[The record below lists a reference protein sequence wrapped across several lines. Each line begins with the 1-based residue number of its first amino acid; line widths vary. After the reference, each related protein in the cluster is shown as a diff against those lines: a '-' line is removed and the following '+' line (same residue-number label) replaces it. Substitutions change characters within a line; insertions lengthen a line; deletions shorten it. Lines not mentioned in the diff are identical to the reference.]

1 MAHYLIC
8 TNSIYQILH
17 IIKYFKN
24 TTIKM
29 IQQYLNTL
37 QLYLD
42 VKSIIDSQEYTA
54 TIKYLNTYLNNKIS
68 SVYEFANRFVAFP
81 INLNQINIAT
91 EQNKV
96 YKYSYDSFDRLI
108 KEVNP
113 YFGELDYI
121 YDDNNGMLKKF
132 KRDNVDICTYNYSGD
147 KLTSIQKDDIIKEIS
162 YDKIG
167 NIISYGDSQV
177 TYNSRGLMESYSYY
191 DLNDNFVTFIYYYDY
206 QNRRYKIEKKI
217 INDSGTTTQYI
228 KKFYYNGST
237 VIREDIEDLTASNAA
252 DRYKTLKYF
261 YDSEGICGIKY
272 LNKNY
277 TLLRDP
283 LLNVSYIVRD
293 GKAIGKYCY
302 DAWGNFIVFEFE
314 NNDVDDKYILYNNPF
329 RYKGYYNDI
338 ETNLALVSSR
348 YYSPEL
354 GRFIQPADVSKLN
367 PSSINGLN
375 LYSYANNNPIG
386 IAYSSSGVGGTISG
400 GMVDSVAS
408 NFGGLNSG
416 YNGPISNS
424 SNILGALG
432 TLSNAFGFFD
442 QWSGYISGG
451 LDGGLGFFGPN
462 GFGFK
467 GLGKYSDAL
476 GKFGKGMAIAGGI
489 LSWSSSVY
497 NNFTNPNYTIG
508 EAFGASAMD
517 AAYYGVTGVLKYKAG
532 LAISS
537 FAVNAGIAVGTA
549 AVGGAVA
556 IGLGFTG
563 SLIAGLVV
571 GSIVAIGI
579 GVAGAYAIYYI
590 GGLIDDGWEWLKKQI
605 FE

>member
-1 MAHYLIC
+1 MNED
-8 TNSIYQILH
+8 TR
-17 IIKYFKN
+17 
-24 TTIKM
+24 
-29 IQQYLNTL
+29 
-37 QLYLD
+37 
-42 VKSIIDSQEYTA
+42 E
-54 TIKYLNTYLNNKIS
+54 
-68 SVYEFANRFVAFP
+68 
-81 INLNQINIAT
+81 
-91 EQNKV
+91 
-96 YKYSYDSFDRLI
+96 
-108 KEVNP
+108 NP
-113 YFGELDYI
+113 VE
-121 YDDNNGMLKKF
+121 
-132 KRDNVDICTYNYSGD
+132 T
-147 KLTSIQKDDIIKEIS
+147 
-162 YDKIG
+162 
-167 NIISYGDSQV
+167 
-177 TYNSRGLMESYSYY
+177 GL
-191 DLNDNFVTFIYYYDY
+191 
-206 QNRRYKIEKKI
+206 
-217 INDSGTTTQYI
+217 
-228 KKFYYNGST
+228 FYCN
-237 VIREDIEDLTASNAA
+237 
-252 DRYKTLKYF
+252 
-261 YDSEGICGIKY
+261 
-272 LNKNY
+272 
-277 TLLRDP
+277 
-283 LLNVSYIVRD
+283 
-293 GKAIGKYCY
+293 
-302 DAWGNFIVFEFE
+302 
-314 NNDVDDKYILYNNPF
+314 
-329 RYKGYYNDI
+329 
-338 ETNLALVSSR
+338 SR
-348 YYSPEL
+348 YYNPEWC
-354 GRFIQPADVSKLN
+354 RFIQPADVSKLN

-400 GMVDSVAS
+400 GMVGSVAS
-408 NFGGLNSG
+408 SFGGLNSG

-432 TLSNAFGFFD
+432 TLSTAFGFFD

-517 AAYYGVTGVLKYKAG
+517 AAYYGVTGVLKYNAG

-549 AVGGAVA
+549 AVGVAGA

-571 GSIVAIGI
+571 GGIVAIGI